1 MRLLLRILIIGVV
14 PVLAVGITLATVDV
28 PSVSALS
35 FVFIGDVYGY
45 GFPLPWKYYPI
56 LGRLTCLTCPPIPPS
71 YNWFLFTLDV
81 CFYMAIEYAV
91 LLVYVKYHA
100 DKRSAQTH
108 QA

>member
-1 MRLLLRILIIGVV
+1 V

-35 FVFIGDVYGY
+35 FIFIGDVYGY

-91 LLVYVKYHA
+91 LFVYVKYHA